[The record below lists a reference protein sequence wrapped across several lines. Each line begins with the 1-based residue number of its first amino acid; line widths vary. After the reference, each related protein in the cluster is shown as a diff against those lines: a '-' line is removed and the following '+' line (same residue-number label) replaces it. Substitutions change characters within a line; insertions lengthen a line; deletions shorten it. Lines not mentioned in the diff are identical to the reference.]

1 MAKFLEASPHVEKVL
16 FPASPNHPQY
26 EVRYFIKIK
35 SGFFLILPLFILI
48 QIIKRQQSGY
58 SGMISFYIKGD
69 LETSRKF
76 LKSLKMFHVA
86 VSLGGYS
93 SMAQL
98 PYEMTHRW
106 IPDEEKVSYGITE
119 NLIRISLG
127 LEDTEDIIEDIKQAL
142 ATSCSVG
149 NK

>member
-1 MAKFLEASPHVEKVL
+1 MF
-16 FPASPNHPQY
+16 N
-26 EVRYFIKIK
+26 
-35 SGFFLILPLFILI
+35 

-106 IPDEEKVSYGITE
+106 IPEEEKVSYGITE

-142 ATSCSVG
+142 ATACSVG